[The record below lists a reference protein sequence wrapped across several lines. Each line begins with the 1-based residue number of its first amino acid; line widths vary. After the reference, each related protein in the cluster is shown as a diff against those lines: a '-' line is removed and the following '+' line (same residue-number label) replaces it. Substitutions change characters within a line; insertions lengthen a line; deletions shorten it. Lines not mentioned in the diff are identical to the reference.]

1 MKILAEPLTA
11 SEQITINPCYLVG
24 VSAGYENRSLKLNNE
39 GDSSATAGKLVMT
52 VAADPAM
59 LPLPGLE
66 CPDGLYAA
74 IDHGDGVV
82 YYYY

>member
-24 VSAGYENRSLKLNNE
+24 ATAGYENRSLKLYNE
-39 GDSSATAGKLVMT
+39 GDSTATAGKQVMT
-52 VAADPAM
+52 LAGDTGM
-59 LPLPGLE
+59 LPLPGLY